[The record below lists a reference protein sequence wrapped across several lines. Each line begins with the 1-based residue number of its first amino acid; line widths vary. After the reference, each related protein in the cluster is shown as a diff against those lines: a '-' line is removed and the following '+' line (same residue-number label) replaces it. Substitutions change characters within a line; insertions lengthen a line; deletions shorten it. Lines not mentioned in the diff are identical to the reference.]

1 MKPGDHG
8 LKSLKLGAKKKRK
21 TFPPSNSFLS
31 IFLWMQKMTNTGQLS
46 RTKGEGVESGKDKK
60 QELKWQ

>member
-1 MKPGDHG
+1 
-8 LKSLKLGAKKKRK
+8 
-21 TFPPSNSFLS
+21 
-31 IFLWMQKMTNTGQLS
+31 MQKMTNTGQLS